1 MTTTDVSH
9 FESFAEIIAKKIV
22 EEKTETDRYTYFL
35 ERLAF
40 IKTIN
45 DIAVNVTLAIQNVS
59 PKIFFP
65 DNTVRLTIAFT
76 AKNLT
81 IINEEEEECGSSSY
95 DSYPYYEKSYLC
107 SETKESIAIVLK
119 EMIDEIRIL
128 KFDKRD
134 CRFKKEETIN
144 YSTHLTNMFLSID
157 NVETNLDKCCVCFE
171 QTKALTSC
179 QHCVCIPCADKIKPT
194 CEDKDDEYTIRKCP
208 ICRQGDLSFMPTF

>member
-1 MTTTDVSH
+1 MTTTDVTH

-35 ERLAF
+35 EKLAF

-119 EMIDEIRIL
+119 EMIEEIRIL

-194 CEDKDDEYTIRKCP
+194 CEDDDYTIRKCP
-208 ICRQGDLSFMPTF
+208 ICRQGNISFMPTV

>member
-22 EEKTETDRYTYFL
+22 ETKTETEYYTYFL

-45 DIAVNVTLAIQNVS
+45 DIAVDVTLEIQHTNHYEEKTVKL
-59 PKIFFP
+59 KIDFS
-65 DNTVRLTIAFT
+65 
-76 AKNLT
+76 AKNVT
-81 IINEEEEECGSSSY
+81 IINEDEEEYGSSSY
-95 DSYPYYEKSYLC
+95 DDYPYYQKSYFC
-107 SETKESIAIVLK
+107 SGTKESIAIVLK
-119 EMIDEIRIL
+119 EMIEEIRIL

-134 CRFKKEETIN
+134 CRFKRQETIN
-144 YSTHLTNMFLSID
+144 SSTHLTNMFLSID

-171 QTKALTSC
+171 HTKALTSC

-194 CEDKDDEYTIRKCP
+194 CENDDCTIRKCP
-208 ICRQGDLSFMPTF
+208 MCRQGNISFMPYVRG